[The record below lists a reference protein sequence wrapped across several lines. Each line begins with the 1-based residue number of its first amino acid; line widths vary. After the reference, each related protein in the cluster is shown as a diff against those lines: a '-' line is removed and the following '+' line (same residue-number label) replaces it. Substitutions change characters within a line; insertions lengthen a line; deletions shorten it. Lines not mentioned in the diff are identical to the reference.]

1 MEIDS
6 GAPYF
11 KAVVLSTPQQ
21 TTSGNIT
28 MNVRYRN
35 RTRVFEA
42 EFKGYNEDVMALRC
56 GDEIWVAPCDGDIL
70 SSVSGPSII
79 RHNALVRWYM
89 RNFG

>member
-6 GAPYF
+6 GAPYHR
-11 KAVVLSTPQQ
+11 AVVLSKPQQ

-28 MNVRYRN
+28 MNVRFRS
-35 RTRVFEA
+35 RTKVFEA
-42 EFKGYNEDVMALRC
+42 EFKGYSDDMMSLRC
-56 GDEIWVAPCDGDIL
+56 GDEVWVCPMDGDIL
-70 SSVSGPSII
+70 SSSPMSSAL